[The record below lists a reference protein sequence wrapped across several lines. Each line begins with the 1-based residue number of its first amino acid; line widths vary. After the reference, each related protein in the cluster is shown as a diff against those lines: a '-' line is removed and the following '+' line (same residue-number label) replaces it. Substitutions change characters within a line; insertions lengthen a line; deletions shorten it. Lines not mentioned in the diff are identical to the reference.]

1 MSAQDIAMSVSICD
15 DPTSPNKTVE
25 TCSEVSWSEP
35 AQAYTSSASSP
46 DAWDQQ
52 PISRAKQQP
61 QWDHETVNAV
71 LRALTTS
78 KHWPHAVP
86 CLMFE
91 ATDSLFKK
99 NIYIYMYSK
108 EITQL
113 MEDAFQDCLLLPGA
127 SGPSSWRC
135 PSGWLQ
141 WQRKSLQRAM
151 RCSCENAPGRVGSA
165 WIMKHHE
172 TISNQG
178 CYKQISVSLRDIS
191 TDTASH
197 WQFCL
202 NTTTFTRITSTPKI
216 GNPGY
221 HRRWHRRP
229 AVQWPS
235 TQAWRVSS

>member
-1 MSAQDIAMSVSICD
+1 MCD

-86 CLMFE
+86 CLEFE
-91 ATDSLFKK
+91 ATDSLLKK
-99 NIYIYMYSK
+99 INIYIYMYSK
-108 EITQL
+108 EKNTTHGRCISG
-113 MEDAFQDCLLLPGA
+113 LLV
-127 SGPSSWRC
+127 GPWRLWAIIMAMSIRMAPMAKEIPATSHAMFMRKRSWQ
-135 PSGWLQ
+135 G
-141 WQRKSLQRAM
+141 RK
-151 RCSCENAPGRVGSA
+151 CVN
-165 WIMKHHE
+165 HE
-172 TISNQG
+172 TSWNNQQPRLLQAN
-178 CYKQISVSLRDIS
+178 YYSVSLRDIS

-202 NTTTFTRITSTPKI
+202 NTTTFTRITLTPKI

-235 TQAWRVSS
+235 TQARRVSS